1 MDKNIVALIKQRDEE
16 AFEALYAE
24 YKNLVYYVIYQI
36 VKNNDASSRLLQ
48 DTFLTVYNKI
58 DQYAGGNFKYWILTI
73 AKNLAKNYATR
84 DMIKERRII
93 KDNEM
98 IYEIT
103 DNTNVGL
110 GKYDEILAENFL
122 PEEKD
127 IIVYHVVFGYKFK
140 EIAEIMEKSPKYISL
155 KYKVSLKSLKT
166 IVEEIQNE

>member
-36 VKNNDASSRLLQ
+36 VKNNDAASRLLQ
-48 DTFLTVYNKI
+48 DTFVTVYTKI

-155 KYKVSLKSLKT
+155 KYKVSLKNLKT

>member
-73 AKNLAKNYATR
+73 VKNLAKNYATR

-155 KYKVSLKSLKT
+155 KYKVSLKNLKT